1 VSCVGVDS
9 MEEQPVFLASEPS
22 LQSCTDLPS
31 QYPLLA
37 VVQGG
42 FSKDR
47 TMSGLGNDLVFNVH
61 TL

>member
-1 VSCVGVDS
+1 